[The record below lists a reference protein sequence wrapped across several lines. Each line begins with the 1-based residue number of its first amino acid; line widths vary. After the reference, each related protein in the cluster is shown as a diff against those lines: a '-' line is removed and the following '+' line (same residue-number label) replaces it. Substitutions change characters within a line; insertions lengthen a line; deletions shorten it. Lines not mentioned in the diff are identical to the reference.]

1 MGLQHSNSLSSSH
14 LLRLLKRLDWD
25 SQDRSHMEASLGF
38 LHWYPAT
45 FIPNIPA
52 NIIEVLSS
60 EEDVIWDPFCGSGAV
75 GIEALRRNR
84 CFVGNDIN
92 PIAVDITN
100 AKLILCKNSGS
111 IDTSLR
117 RVRQEFLLY
126 SSGMAKSIF
135 FTTEPSQAVLSRSN
149 RNELAQWYNKHIFRK
164 LLHIKYYIYN
174 SSLNDELKNLLN
186 IIFLSV
192 SRYVCAQDKSWGH
205 IADNVKP
212 TSEQLQEKSSF
223 DPFSAFIQQI
233 DRLLARMPQQSTPTE
248 ISASGMAYVG
258 SSATFTPNCEV
269 DLVVT
274 SPPYPWMCD
283 YVTSQRLAYMWSN
296 YTYKDFIDLRSHEIT
311 PRSIRHR
318 KDKAVRY
325 ASEVISCFKNIK
337 QQIRKDGFLCMVLP
351 GENDKNEERK
361 QALTAIYSYLS
372 ESFDEICR
380 IDRFPDL
387 YRRSSPFTTLRAET
401 ISVWRK

>member
-1 MGLQHSNSLSSSH
+1 MSPQRNNSPSSSH

-52 NIIEVLSS
+52 NIIEVLSR
-60 EEDVIWDPFCGSGAV
+60 EGDIIWDPFCGSGAV
-75 GIEALRRNR
+75 GVEALRRNR
-84 CFVGNDIN
+84 HFIGNDIN
-92 PIAVDITN
+92 SIAVEITN
-100 AKLILCKNSGS
+100 AKLFLCKDTRE
-111 IDTSLR
+111 IDTALR
-117 RVRQEFLLY
+117 NFRQDFTLY
-126 SSGMAKSIF
+126 SSGMSKQDFFATELEQDTLSI
-135 FTTEPSQAVLSRSN
+135 N
-149 RNELAQWYNKHIFRK
+149 NKNELIQWYGKDVFKN
-164 LLHIKYYIYN
+164 LLYIKNYISN
-174 SSLNDELKNLLN
+174 SPLNSELKNLLN

-192 SRYVCAQDKSWGH
+192 ARYACAQDKSWGH

-212 TSEQLQEKSSF
+212 TKIQLQAKSLI
-223 DPFSAFIQQI
+223 DPLGVFFQQI
-233 DRLLARMPQQSTPTE
+233 DRLLVRMPQPSTSTK
-248 ISASGMAYVG
+248 IFATGKAYVD
-258 SSATFTPNCEV
+258 SSTIFSPESEV

-296 YTYKDFIDLRSHEIT
+296 CTSENFIDLRSREIT
-311 PRSIRHR
+311 PRSIRHK
-318 KDKAVRY
+318 KDKAARY
-325 ASEVISCFKNIK
+325 TSEMISCFKNIR
-337 QQIRKDGFLCMVLP
+337 QQIRSDGFLCMVLP

-361 QALTAIYSYLS
+361 GALTAIYSYLA
-372 ESFDEICR
+372 ENFDEICR
-380 IDRFPDL
+380 FDRFPDL